1 MSGKF
6 VSFRETEEIKKIL
19 DDIPLGSKSDWI
31 KEAIMERAASLPDSG
46 AEPAG
51 SAVSSHQRASSTRG
65 QPEVSIVDIVPAPS
79 GAGSSGKGSIHTT
92 DDGGNGSILTEDPVD
107 PLVEALRV
115 KGLKQ
120 RDSSGME
127 EPVLVPGLVGL
138 KRRRRL

>member
-1 MSGKF
+1 MSIQVKTQLT
-6 VSFRETEEIKKIL
+6 REAANELDKIATRNGL
-19 DDIPLGSKSDWI
+19 SRYAQVQQYVLAGMS
-31 KEAIMERAASLPDSG
+31 
-46 AEPAG
+46 AEPSG

-115 KGLKQ
+115 KGL
-120 RDSSGME
+120 SSRSQGT
-127 EPVLVPGLVGL
+127 VTGDGKLSLNGLIGL
-138 KRRRRL
+138 RSRSRSL